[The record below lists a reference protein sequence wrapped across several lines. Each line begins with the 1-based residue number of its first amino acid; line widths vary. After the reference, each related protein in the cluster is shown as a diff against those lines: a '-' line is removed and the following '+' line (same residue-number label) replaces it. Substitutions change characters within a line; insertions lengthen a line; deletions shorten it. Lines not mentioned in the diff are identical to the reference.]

1 MRHANRPSSRAMLPR
16 KHQNQANPFAS
27 AMAVGSER
35 LPSEMNPV
43 AATLRQMAAKTAETI
58 IVARSESFMT
68 VEQEDA

>member
-1 MRHANRPSSRAMLPR
+1 
-16 KHQNQANPFAS
+16 
-27 AMAVGSER
+27 
-35 LPSEMNPV
+35 MNPV